1 MSVIEEAM
9 VTRLLADATVAA
21 AVGTR
26 IYPVAAPQ
34 GATMPHIVYQRISG
48 PRVHSHDGSDL
59 AHPRFQFACNAATY
73 AAAKALANAVREE
86 LDGTHVT
93 QSGVRIDRI
102 QVQNEMDVFNK
113 SQSQAADTF
122 STLVDFVAGH
132 AE

>member
-1 MSVIEEAM
+1 MSVIEEAL

-26 IYPVAAPQ
+26 IYPLVAPQ
-34 GATMPHIVYQRISG
+34 GAAMPHIVYQRISG
-48 PRVHSHDGSDL
+48 PRVHTHQGSDL

-102 QVQNEMDVFNK
+102 QTQNELDVFNK
-113 SQSQAADTF
+113 SQSQAADTYT
-122 STLVDFVAGH
+122 TLVDVVVGH
-132 AE
+132 GE